1 VIRGRSVVGL
11 ALAVIGAAILS
22 VPFACAQTALDTSP
36 PIEARTG
43 AGQPSPDS
51 EPHPDGSATEGKSVE
66 EKSADPRA
74 KDRDQSTATSDEN
87 APVRG
92 EASEAQTAVPAEP
105 AVSEPQQGEAAALK
119 KEQAAGTAAPARTQT
134 GSDEPASADGGETAQ
149 PVASEQPVV
158 AAPKKE
164 QTGTA
169 VAVPAP
175 AQTGSDD
182 PASGNGSGTAH
193 PVASEQPPAEKP
205 LPDPKDVTLTIATWA
220 GAYGQAQKRAFFQPF
235 TKRFGYQLDT
245 VTYDGDYE
253 ALEKQGDAP
262 EWSLVDL
269 NGEAM
274 VRACDENRL
283 ERIDHSFLKPS
294 PDGAPLSED
303 FLPGAVQPCG
313 IASSAWSAIV
323 IYDQRL
329 AVKPTS
335 LQDFFDTGKI
345 PGKRLLPKQ
354 PRYSL
359 ELALMADG
367 VAPDQVYATL
377 ATKEGQDRAFA
388 KLSSIKDDILWW
400 EKPSEVFDRI
410 VKNEAVMGLA
420 FNGRAFM
427 AIVGAKQPLEILWDR
442 QIYTFDYWAIPHGA
456 KHQRVAKAFIGFA
469 TGPGPLADQARWIPY
484 GPARRSAFALIG
496 KHGELDLEMKP
507 YLPTY
512 EPNFSSALAFDG
524 AFWRSHE
531 KVFSQRFAEWVEGR
545 QLPVQK
551 EAALTR
557 K

>member
-1 VIRGRSVVGL
+1 MQKDVKVIRGHSVIGL

-22 VPFACAQTALDTSP
+22 VPLACAQTAPDASP
-36 PIEARTG
+36 AIEAVPEVGTG
-43 AGQPSPDS
+43 AGQLSLDS
-51 EPHPDGSATEGKSVE
+51 DPQPGGPAAEEKSVE
-66 EKSADPRA
+66 EKSADPQA
-74 KDRDQSTATSDEN
+74 EDRDQTTAASEDN
-87 APVRG
+87 AQVRG
-92 EASEAQTAVPAEP
+92 EASEAQTAAPAEP
-105 AVSEPQQGEAAALK
+105 SASEPQQPVAAAPK
-119 KEQAAGTAAPARTQT
+119 EEQAAGTAAPAPAQT
-134 GSDEPASADGGETAQ
+134 GSDEPASGNGGETAQ
-149 PVASEQPVV
+149 PVASEQP
-158 AAPKKE
+158 AAE
-164 QTGTA
+164 
-169 VAVPAP
+169 
-175 AQTGSDD
+175 D
-182 PASGNGSGTAH
+182 
-193 PVASEQPPAEKP
+193 P

-235 TKRFGYQLDT
+235 TNRFGYQLDT

-303 FLPGAVQPCG
+303 FLPGAVHPCG

-323 IYDQRL
+323 VYDRRL
-329 AVKPTS
+329 GVKPTS

-442 QIYTFDYWAIPHGA
+442 QIYTFDYWAIPRGA

-496 KHGELDLEMKP
+496 KHGELNLEMKP

-531 KVFSQRFAEWVEGR
+531 NVFSQRFAEWVEGR

-551 EAALTR
+551 EAALSR